1 MESLLGLKRVNINFY
16 PKCPNPEL
24 TVGVGRHSDIG
35 ILTTLL
41 QDGIGGLQVKV
52 EEDDGIKEEWIEIKP
67 VEGALVINVGDDALQ
82 KTYYKGNFTWSE
94 DRALPLFNNS
104 VQPLPRPQI
113 QYPKA
118 AQ

>member
-1 MESLLGLKRVNINFY
+1 MRMIKRLLEILFENLGVEVESSRMESLLGLKRVNINFY

-82 KTYYKGNFTWSE
+82 VSTIY
-94 DRALPLFNNS
+94 
-104 VQPLPRPQI
+104 
-113 QYPKA
+113 
-118 AQ
+118 